1 MSEETLK
8 DLKAKCLKAK
18 DHLIQSLK
26 KIKTGRASVGLLED
40 LGVSY
45 YGANVPLKQVAHIS
59 VIDARTLGVQV
70 YDQGAVAEIEN
81 SIRNSGLGLNPQ
93 REGSFLRIVLPTM
106 TEERRKELGKKVA
119 QMVEDSKVEIRRFR
133 REALDEI
140 KNSHVSEDDK
150 KRFEKEIQKVI
161 DDFEEDFDEI
171 LKEKQQELLEI

>member
-1 MSEETLK
+1 
-8 DLKAKCLKAK
+8 
-18 DHLIQSLK
+18 
-26 KIKTGRASVGLLED
+26 
-40 LGVSY
+40 
-45 YGANVPLKQVAHIS
+45 
-59 VIDARTLGVQV
+59 
-70 YDQGAVAEIEN
+70 
-81 SIRNSGLGLNPQ
+81 LGLNPQ

-140 KNSHVSEDDK
+140 KNSHFSEDDK